1 MAEMWAVTAV
11 LIAAFMG
18 SFGSLCFKLG
28 SDKLEFS
35 IKGMLA
41 NTVLLKGILIYG
53 ASTLVY
59 VAGIKGG
66 ELSVL
71 FPLVSTGYIWVV
83 ILSMKFLGEKMNA
96 LKLAGMAMIMI
107 GVILIGMGS

>member
-1 MAEMWAVTAV
+1 MAELWAIAAV
-11 LIAAFMG
+11 IIAAFMG

-28 SDKLEFS
+28 SEKLEFN
-35 IKGMLA
+35 IKGLLA

-83 ILSMKFLGEKMNA
+83 ILSMKYLDEKMNK
-96 LKLAGMAMIMI
+96 LKLIGMAGIMV
-107 GVILIGMGS
+107 GVILIGLGS